1 MIRQVVGRLSHSAL
15 ERDSALGLSPIVIND
30 QRSTVMIVT
39 CAHVGILYA
48 PRLEVLYVQ
57 SSVIREIIAP
67 RLRNLIIR
75 DIPRRAGAPVGG
87 RRYSWRSIIP
97 LDLTSVRWMS
107 IQSKVYHEPIDLSG
121 MVNLESLRVM
131 TAKVCGLSLLRN
143 LRRLILIGVNKE
155 VVSVPSLEFLYLL
168 NSRIALLRLYGLQ
181 FLSIRDSHI
190 NVISKTNRENGLAY
204 FGPAEQLPQWLRGH
218 VRVSLLSCIGDF
230 PNAVGVIIDTP
241 YRPIPPRVEY
251 VFTLDKIGGGN
262 FKIIAGD
269 QICEDLS
276 EFPQL
281 RTVIFRTRC
290 SAGQGYEFI
299 KTDNPL
305 REFVMRVL
313 EL

>member
-1 MIRQVVGRLSHSAL
+1 MIRQVVGRLSHSSL

-48 PRLEVLYVQ
+48 PHLEVLYVQ

-75 DIPRRAGAPVGG
+75 DIPRRAGALGIG
-87 RRYSWRSIIP
+87 RKYSWRSIIP
-97 LDLTSVRWMS
+97 LDLTSVRSMS

-121 MVNLESLRVM
+121 MVNLESLRVI
-131 TAKVCGLSLLRN
+131 TAKVCGLSLLHN

-168 NSRIALLRLYGLQ
+168 NSRIALLRLHGLQ
-181 FLSIRDSHI
+181 FLSMRDSHI
-190 NVISKTNRENGLAY
+190 HVISKTNRENGLAY

-230 PNAVGVIIDTP
+230 PNAVGVIIDIP

-269 QICEDLS
+269 HICEDLS

-281 RTVIFRTRC
+281 RTVIFRTSC
-290 SAGQGYEFI
+290 SAGYGYEFI

-305 REFVMRVL
+305 HEFVRRVL